1 MLTNLK
7 IAGRNEFFEKTEAGN
22 FDRRFIS
29 KKKRTRLLV
38 QKGIEN
44 ILLKLDDIAFFYT
57 EDKLVYV
64 IDRSEKKYLIDK
76 NLLELENELE
86 PSVFFRA
93 NRQYLV
99 SINFIKS
106 YRSYENVKIKVDLDI
121 QALNHLVI
129 VSQENAPNFRKWI
142 SEA

>member
-1 MLTNLK
+1 MLTNLQ
-7 IAGRNEFFEKTEAGN
+7 IASRNEFFEKAEAGN
-22 FDRRFIS
+22 FGQRFIS

-44 ILLKLDDIAFFYT
+44 ILLRLDDIAFFYT

-93 NRQYLV
+93 NRQYLI

-106 YRSYENVKIKVDLDI
+106 YRSYEKVKIKVDLNI

-129 VSQENAPNFRKWI
+129 VSQENASNFQRWI